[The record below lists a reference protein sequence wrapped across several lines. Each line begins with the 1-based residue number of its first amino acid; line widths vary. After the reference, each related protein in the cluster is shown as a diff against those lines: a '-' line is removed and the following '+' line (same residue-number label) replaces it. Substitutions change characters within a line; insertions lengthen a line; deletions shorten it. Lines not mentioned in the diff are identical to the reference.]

1 MVKLSVNVN
10 KAAVLRNSRGGS
22 EPCLIQIVKDLIQWG
37 AWGITVHPRPDGRHI
52 LYQDVRD
59 IAQCVQKT
67 PSVEFN
73 VEGYPSEK
81 FLNLIAETGPHQCTL
96 VPDPPEVLTSDQGW
110 SLEESFVFLEKT
122 LSFLKKHKVRSSLFI
137 DPLCLSLDAL
147 QKLKPDRVEFYTG
160 HWARAFDC
168 SSQKTSAPLND
179 AAYQPV
185 SGFGRL
191 GSSQKTS
198 TPLNDTVRLTLN
210 EECLK
215 ILQVYKEASESIVR
229 MGIGINAGHDLNQKN
244 LRILLEGVPLIQE
257 VSIGHAFICESLY
270 EGFKVT
276 LEKYRLIL
284 RSLSF

>member
-10 KAAVLRNSRGGS
+10 KAAVLRNSRGGN
-22 EPCLIQIVKDLIQWG
+22 EPCLIQVVEDLIQFG

-81 FLNLIAETGPHQCTL
+81 FLNLIAETSPHQCTL
-96 VPDPPEVLTSDQGW
+96 VPDPPEALTSDQGW
-110 SLEESFVFLEKT
+110 DLKGSFAFLEKT
-122 LSFLKKHKVRSSLFI
+122 LNFLKKNKVRASLFI
-137 DPLCLSLDAL
+137 DPFHLNLGVL

-168 SSQKTSAPLND
+168 ISQKTSAPLSD
-179 AAYQPV
+179 AIRPA
-185 SGFGRL
+185 
-191 GSSQKTS
+191 
-198 TPLNDTVRLTLN
+198 LNK
-210 EECLK
+210 ECLK
-215 ILQVYKEASESIVR
+215 ILQVYQKTSESIAQ

-244 LRILLEGVPLIQE
+244 LRILLEKVPLIQE

-270 EGFKVT
+270 DGFKAA
-276 LEKYRLIL
+276 LEKYHLIL
-284 RSLSF
+284 KSVSSSF